1 MKGGK
6 QLKLKETAF
15 PPLNLPW
22 PISAPKKLALWIY
35 KPHTNATLVS
45 FGSSIYPRPFF
56 FCFSYAFPRPHLS
69 SFPLSPPGTSFVA
82 FAWRFLIALCSNH
95 EHRLLRGFWTKY
107 RAKRRAMA
115 AFDCKCSRAR
125 GFDQNF
131 YCHGGRVCIGWI
143 VCTSR

>member
-22 PISAPKKLALWIY
+22 PITAPKKLALWIY

-82 FAWRFLIALCSNH
+82 FAWRFLIALFLIMNSVFCVAFGPNIGRRDGPW
-95 EHRLLRGFWTKY
+95 RLLTENASGPEILTKTFT
-107 RAKRRAMA
+107 AMA
-115 AFDCKCSRAR
+115 A
-125 GFDQNF
+125 
-131 YCHGGRVCIGWI
+131 VCI
-143 VCTSR
+143 S

>member
-22 PISAPKKLALWIY
+22 PITAPKKLALWIC
-35 KPHTNATLVS
+35 KHTNVTLVS
-45 FGSSIYPRPFF
+45 FASSIYPPLFF
-56 FCFSYAFPRPHLS
+56 SAFPMLSPHLS
-69 SFPLSPPGTSFVA
+69 SFPLCPPGTSSVA

-115 AFDCKCSRAR
+115 AFDWKCSRAR